1 MGSKCSKVGMEGV
14 IQPSKRGTSC
24 SQLCLTFIIVPEDT
38 KTVVIA
44 SKNNKR
50 GSIASG
56 KQAGPGERT
65 GISFNKNLFGF

>member
-1 MGSKCSKVGMEGV
+1 MGSKCSKVRMEGV
-14 IQPSKRGTSC
+14 IQPSKRGTQC
-24 SQLCLTFIIVPEDT
+24 SQLRLIIIIVPENT

-56 KQAGPGERT
+56 RLPGPGERT
-65 GISFNKNLFGF
+65 GISLKKNLFGF